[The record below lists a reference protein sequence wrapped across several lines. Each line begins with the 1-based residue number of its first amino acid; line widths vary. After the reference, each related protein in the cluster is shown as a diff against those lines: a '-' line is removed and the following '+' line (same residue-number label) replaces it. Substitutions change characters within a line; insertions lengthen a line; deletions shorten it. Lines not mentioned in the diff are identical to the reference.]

1 MAQAKKAPA
10 PHTNIPKVY
19 TGRRKCAVARVRIT
33 PGVGEIKINGKNL
46 LEFTTRVTDI
56 ARVEKPL
63 RVAGVFGT
71 VNVFATTQGGGIAG
85 QCDALRM
92 GISRA
97 LVVENPD
104 YRSGLKKEGL
114 MTRDPRVKE
123 RKKYGRKRARKRF
136 QYSKR

>member
-1 MAQAKKAPA
+1 M
-10 PHTNIPKVY
+10 
-19 TGRRKCAVARVRIT
+19 
-33 PGVGEIKINGKNL
+33 
-46 LEFTTRVTDI
+46 TDI